1 MPGRLEILSQE
12 FEQNMIIPS
21 YGLNRAAWSISHAM
35 PKQADTL
42 NPILQNHTKALENK
56 IKRLEKDKKYSD
68 FYIYGMAHI

>member
-1 MPGRLEILSQE
+1 
-12 FEQNMIIPS
+12 
-21 YGLNRAAWSISHAM
+21 M